1 MLVLFVELGPI
12 AYNVVVADTA
22 SLIENLK
29 NRDLSDG
36 IRALDTALYESVAQ
50 QPVVGLVAFAFASL
64 LQCVSV
70 LTVPSRASLSAL
82 TVVLRV
88 RGLDCHHCGHWRND

>member
-1 MLVLFVELGPI
+1 MLVLFVDLGSI
-12 AYNVVVADTA
+12 AYSVVVADTA

-36 IRALDTALYESVAQ
+36 IRALDTALYESVA

-88 RGLDCHHCGHWRND
+88 RGLDCHHCDHWRND

>member
-1 MLVLFVELGPI
+1 M
-12 AYNVVVADTA
+12 VADTA
-22 SLIENLK
+22 SLIENLR

-36 IRALDTALYESVAQ
+36 IRALDTTLYESVA

-82 TVVLRV
+82 TVVLRG
-88 RGLDCHHCGHWRND
+88 RGLERHRCGPWRDEGAGAGPRARV